1 MKTILITG
9 GAGFIGS
16 NFVRYLY
23 FQKEFGSQSGEFPV
37 AEHMGN
43 STISLPLYPTM
54 PEEHVTIIVDT
65 LKGLLKECV

>member
-37 AEHMGN
+37 AEHIGN
-43 STISLPLYPTM
+43 STIPFLCIQQCPKNM
-54 PEEHVTIIVDT
+54 CQ
-65 LKGLLKECV
+65 LLLTP